1 MTFSRSRPRLA
12 RGHLANIF
20 VIAVAAWVDV
30 AHAAAPDWTQ
40 WRGPTRDGW
49 AAAASAPAQ
58 WPETLTKRWTQ
69 PSGEGYSSPIV
80 AGPFVFVHSRQD
92 PDEVVTAFDLASGN
106 VRWRQTYA
114 APFTKNPYATKM
126 AKGPNS
132 TPIAANHRLYTL
144 GATAILTSFDAASG
158 RVLWRK
164 DFSKEIDTSKLFCGT
179 AMSPAIDRG
188 LLFVHVGDDR
198 RGAVIAFDASTGD
211 QRWRLDTDGPGYA
224 SPVIAD
230 IAGMRQLV
238 TLTDKSIIAV
248 GVDRGTLLWRIP
260 FPDEWNEN
268 IITPIVAGHRVYIAG
283 VRQGTLALDVT
294 RKGEAWQVVEAWRN
308 RDVTMY
314 MSSPVLDGTRLYG
327 MSAKR
332 KGQFFCLDAQTGRP
346 LWMTEGRAAQSAA
359 VLAAGPHLLVLTT
372 DGDLLIARRDAASF
386 EPIRRYDVADNAT
399 WSHPALLA
407 GGHLVI
413 RDEANLTL
421 WSIEK

>member
-1 MTFSRSRPRLA
+1 MTRARSGLV
-12 RGHLANIF
+12 ANAIGTAMT
-20 VIAVAAWVDV
+20 IATV
-30 AHAAAPDWTQ
+30 HAAAPDWTQ

-49 AAAASAPAQ
+49 VPAATAPAQ

-80 AGPFVFVHSRQD
+80 AGRFVFVHSRQD
-92 PDEVVTAFDLASGN
+92 PDEVVTAFDLASGK
-106 VRWRQTYA
+106 VQWRQTYP
-114 APFTKNPYATKM
+114 APFAKNPYATKM

-132 TPIAANHRLYTL
+132 TPIAANDRLYTL
-144 GATAILTSFDAASG
+144 GATAILTSFDASSG

-164 DFSKEIDTSKLFCGT
+164 DFSSEIDTSKLFCGT

-188 LLFVHVGDDR
+188 RLFVHVGDDR
-198 RGAVIAFDASTGD
+198 RGAVIAFDAASGQ

-230 IAGMRQLV
+230 IAGARQLV
-238 TLTDKSIIAV
+238 TLTDKAIVAIA
-248 GVDRGTLLWRIP
+248 VDRGALLWRIP

-268 IITPIVAGHRVYIAG
+268 IVTPIVMGNRVIVSG
-283 VRQGTLALDVT
+283 VRQGTIALDVT
-294 RKGEAWQVVEAWRN
+294 RKGDAWQVDEAWRN

-314 MSSPVLDGTRLYG
+314 LSSPVLDGTRLYG

-346 LWMTEGRAAQSAA
+346 IWTTEGRAAQNAA
-359 VLAAGPHLLVLTT
+359 LLAAGSHLLVLTT
-372 DGDLLIARRDAASF
+372 DGDLLVARRDAASF
-386 EPIRRYDVADNAT
+386 DPIRRYDVADAST

-407 GGHLVI
+407 GGQILI

-421 WSIEK
+421 WSVSR